1 VESVEEGSPAAAAL
15 QAGDLI
21 VQLNGV
27 TITDTDRF
35 VRMVGAAPVGQ
46 MTDVGIVRHGIRM
59 LVGLVP
65 VKRPVQ
71 YAVYNENQRM
81 YWRGMVLGPVPAN
94 WPVAANDEKHQAG
107 ILVLGI
113 QDDSPL
119 KKQGVS
125 AGTVITAI
133 AGRPVATMLEVQ
145 RILNDNPPERCTVET
160 AAETTEVAVAK
171 K

>member
-1 VESVEEGSPAAAAL
+1 
-15 QAGDLI
+15 
-21 VQLNGV
+21 
-27 TITDTDRF
+27 
-35 VRMVGAAPVGQ
+35 
-46 MTDVGIVRHGIRM
+46 
-59 LVGLVP
+59 
-65 VKRPVQ
+65 
-71 YAVYNENQRM
+71 
-81 YWRGMVLGPVPAN
+81 MVLGPVPAN